1 MYMCHRQYHGDV
13 THLPHAQQGMT
24 VVRFTGR
31 HSHNWPRP
39 VELGTWVNWWLGE
52 EPDEELV
59 LMIGMCR
66 P

>member
-1 MYMCHRQYHGDV
+1 
-13 THLPHAQQGMT
+13 MT